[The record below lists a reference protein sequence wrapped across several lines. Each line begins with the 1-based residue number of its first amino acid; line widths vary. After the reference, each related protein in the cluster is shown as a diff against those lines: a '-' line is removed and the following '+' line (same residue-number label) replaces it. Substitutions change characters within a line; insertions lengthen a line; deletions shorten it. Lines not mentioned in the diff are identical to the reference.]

1 MNAIK
6 VASDSQLSKEAED
19 ILKAAEKDSRG
30 AVLISKDLE
39 GVTVQAGDSVMNTAG
54 VRREEAKMVSAVK
67 ELIIKGCL
75 EQTGNDIYQITEL
88 GYTFLES

>member
-1 MNAIK
+1 M
-6 VASDSQLSKEAED
+6 
-19 ILKAAEKDSRG
+19 KAAEKDSRG

-54 VRREEAKMVSAVK
+54 VRRGEAKMVSAVK
-67 ELIIKGCL
+67 ELIIKGYL